1 MASRS
6 RLPSAAG
13 PPPPMPSPARLAGA
27 WPPSCTMARSRC
39 SKSRAFS
46 ALIVMGVARRPG
58 DELIFGETTSG
69 VLQHCPCP
77 VLLISDSR
85 QPRDDEDREAG
96 RSISG

>member
-1 MASRS
+1 
-6 RLPSAAG
+6 
-13 PPPPMPSPARLAGA
+13 
-27 WPPSCTMARSRC
+27 
-39 SKSRAFS
+39 
-46 ALIVMGVARRPG
+46 MGVARRPG